1 MPVLSAARIVVVVV
15 AIDNTRR
22 AQCVV
27 MLFRMQS
34 MKTHCCP
41 FASLRKVQRLILT
54 YTIYCTW
61 IANWNNT
68 GVYTIAGNILETDLH
83 ISLDLL
89 GYLINR

>member
-1 MPVLSAARIVVVVV
+1 MPVLSAVRIVVVG
-15 AIDNTRR
+15 R

-61 IANWNNT
+61 IVNWNNT
-68 GVYTIAGNILETDLH
+68 AEYSLMAAGNILETDLH